1 MMHNLGQS
9 TWSALQLLLSG
20 DPELWSIVGVSLKV
34 SLSALGM
41 AVVPAFLLGFVL
53 AYASFKGRSL
63 LLSVFRTLQALPTVV
78 IGLLLYLLFSNAGP
92 LGDWQLLF
100 TQRAMIIGQLC
111 LAVPVL
117 VTLSQAAFASADQ
130 RAIETAQTLGAPWY
144 QTWAILA
151 WDLRLAL
158 ASTATCAFARV
169 ITEVGCSMM
178 VGGNILNVT
187 RNIPT
192 AIALETSRGLFVQGI
207 ALGIVLL
214 VLALGL
220 NFVISL
226 GQGRSLTLSG

>member
-1 MMHNLGQS
+1 MNDLGQS
-9 TWSALQLLLSG
+9 TWAALELLLSA
-20 DPELWSIVGVSLKV
+20 DPDLLSIVTVSLKV
-34 SLSALGM
+34 SLSALGI
-41 AVVPAFLLGFVL
+41 ALAPAFLLGFVL
-53 AYASFKGRSL
+53 AYSNFWGRNL
-63 LLSVFRTLQALPTVV
+63 LLSLFRTLQALPTVV

-111 LAVPVL
+111 LALPVL
-117 VTLSQAAFASADQ
+117 VTLSHAAFAGADQ
-130 RAIETAQTLGAPWY
+130 RAVETAQTLGASWY
-144 QTWAILA
+144 RTWAVLA

-158 ASTATCAFARV
+158 ASAATCAFARV

-178 VGGNILNVT
+178 VGGNILNIT

-214 VLALGL
+214 ILALGL
-220 NFVISL
+220 NFIISL
-226 GQGRSLTLSG
+226 GQGRSLALSG